1 MRQYE
6 WEKEEKAYQIVL
18 NKALGVIDIPEGY
31 QFKEVR
37 SGKQNEVEVMV
48 FRYEKSDL
56 LNNGLEGEHYSFTI
70 EQESHK
76 IVGITW
82 MDQRFASNQQL
93 PSEKRTEELV
103 KEFLN
108 NIQSGLF
115 DQLENHW
122 IRPHD
127 EVITVNNGALT
138 VTGMKYKCYVQES
151 DSWAW
156 VIVGPDEKIMTFE
169 QNIKWVGG
177 RITEKWL
184 HDSWLLEH
192 QL

>member
-1 MRQYE
+1 
-6 WEKEEKAYQIVL
+6 
-18 NKALGVIDIPEGY
+18 
-31 QFKEVR
+31 
-37 SGKQNEVEVMV
+37 
-48 FRYEKSDL
+48 
-56 LNNGLEGEHYSFTI
+56 
-70 EQESHK
+70 
-76 IVGITW
+76 

-115 DQLENHW
+115 DQLENHR

-127 EVITVNNGALT
+127 EVITVNDKALT
-138 VTGMKYKCYVQES
+138 ITGMKYKCYVQEN
-151 DSWAW
+151 DSWTW

-169 QNIKWVGG
+169 QGIKWEGC
-177 RITEKWL
+177 RIIEKWL
-184 HDSWLLEH
+184 HDRWLLEH